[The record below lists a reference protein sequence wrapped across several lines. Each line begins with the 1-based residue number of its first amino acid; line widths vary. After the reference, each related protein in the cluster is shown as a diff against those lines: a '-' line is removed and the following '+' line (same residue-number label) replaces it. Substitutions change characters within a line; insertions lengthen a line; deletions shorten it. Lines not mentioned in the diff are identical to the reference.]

1 MPKQVKNVLGEP
13 LGSCCTKPMTG
24 FYRDGFCRTDERDL
38 GRHTICA
45 IVTEKFLTFSQA
57 KGNDL
62 TTPAPDFDFPGLKE
76 GDGWCLCVDRWK
88 EAYLAGAAPG
98 VKLGATHIN
107 ALESVSLEMLK
118 EHASDLM

>member
-1 MPKQVKNVLGEP
+1 MPNQAKNVFGEP

-38 GRHTICA
+38 GRHIVCT
-45 IVTEKFLTFSQA
+45 IVTQEFLKFSQA

-62 TTPAPDFDFPGLKE
+62 TTPAPHFGFPGLKE
-76 GDGWCLCVDRWK
+76 GDSWCLCVDRWK
-88 EAYLAGAAPG
+88 EAYLAGVAPA

-118 EHASDLM
+118 EHAFDLM